1 MDGLTLRAED
11 EIRLTEDVLD
21 RVQRGESV
29 RITRAGEVIATLV
42 PSATVAPL
50 SPDAFKAM
58 MKRVAENREK
68 LRAMGVTYSPD
79 MLRDIRDNPET
90 A

>member
-11 EIRLTEDVLD
+11 GARLTEDVLD

-29 RITRAGEVIATLV
+29 QITRAGEVVATLV
-42 PSATVAPL
+42 PAATVAPL
-50 SPDAFKAM
+50 SHDAFEAM

-79 MLRDIRDNPET
+79 MLRDIRDNLGSY
-90 A
+90 